1 MIDVN
6 ASVAGSPT
14 VAAATT
20 QTALGLVATLGSSH
34 IFWLIVFLMILIALF
49 IAIPILYDTKK
60 AYELSQNLIE
70 QLSNVNNLQVS
81 QDARK
86 EIILDIID
94 SSQDPKGVTG
104 TTRRTLA
111 LTVLL
116 VLGISVVIIIF
127 ASGDTQITSNII
139 SMLGATLAAVVGFY
153 FGGSQ
158 AKDIVTQALQVSQTP
173 APSTPDTTKAAPVF
187 PTASPPITLAP
198 APASAP
204 ASGQGWQP
212 GFTVTPAFQGGV
224 SPFTAKLDILAGTD
238 EHFKQIVQ
246 AEISWGD
253 SAAETVS
260 LTATPNTKTPVSH
273 VYSYS
278 MASNPKYFS
287 HAFYPSIT
295 LIGSTG
301 SKWVFSGKCYVQVAD
316 PHAPPGTL
324 VSSE

>member
-6 ASVAGSPT
+6 ASVTASPT
-14 VAAATT
+14 VAAATN
-20 QTALGLVATLGSSH
+20 QAGSGLVAVLGPG
-34 IFWLIVFLMILIALF
+34 LIAGLIAFLMILIAVF
-49 IAIPILYDTKK
+49 IAFPLWYDTKK
-60 AYELSQNLIE
+60 AYDISQKLIE

-86 EIILDIID
+86 EIILDIVD

-116 VLGISVVIIIF
+116 VLGISVVIIMF
-127 ASGDTQITSNII
+127 ASGDTQITGNII

-158 AKDIVTQALQVSQTP
+158 AKDFANQTSQTPQAP
-173 APSTPDTTKAAPVF
+173 APSTESVKAAPVF
-187 PTASPPITLAP
+187 PIATPSINLAP
-198 APASAP
+198 APT
-204 ASGQGWQP
+204 SGQGWHP

-224 SPFTAKLDILAGTD
+224 SPFTANLDIEAGTD
-238 EHFKQIVQ
+238 EKLNRIVQ

-253 SAAETVS
+253 GKADMVQLSS
-260 LTATPNTKTPVSH
+260 TPNSKTRIIH
-273 VYSYS
+273 EYTYS
-278 MASNPKYFS
+278 MATNPKYFS